1 MNILV
6 TGGCGFVGSAICRGL
21 ITHLPG
27 CRVTALDN
35 LRRQGAETNRG
46 PLELLGV
53 SVVHGDVRMQS
64 DIDALGPF
72 DWLIDAAA
80 EPSVL
85 AGTSA
90 GTAAGSA
97 TTPRQLVEHNLL
109 GTVNLLELAARHH
122 AGVVILSTS
131 RVYSIPALAGL
142 PLVEEQADRGPAF
155 AVDASQPLPPAVS
168 PAGVTE
174 AFSTAAPVSLYGAT
188 KLASEALALE
198 YGHRYG
204 TPCIIDRCGVMAG
217 AGQFGRADQG
227 IFSWWIRQWMAAKP
241 LAYIGFGG
249 RGLQVRDCLHPDD
262 LVALL
267 FAQLASPPPAPEIF
281 NVSGGAAS
289 ATSLAQ
295 LSQWCHEQLG
305 PYAGPQPIAA
315 AAETRPYDLPW
326 VVLDHAA
333 VSARY
338 GWQPR
343 KAAADIFAEIASA
356 AAALPRSTVP
366 HAFLITRK

>member
-21 ITHLPG
+21 LARISGVRIT
-27 CRVTALDN
+27 VLDN
-35 LRRQGAETNRG
+35 LRRTGAETNRD
-46 PLELLGV
+46 PLAALGV
-53 SVVHGDVRMQS
+53 AIVHGDVRLQS

-85 AGTSA
+85 AGTVA
-90 GTAAGSA
+90 GAAAGSA

-109 GTVNLLELAARHH
+109 GTVNLLEAAARWQ

-131 RVYSIPALAGL
+131 RVYSIPALAAL
-142 PLVEEQADRGPAF
+142 PLVEQDCETGPAF
-155 AVDASQPLPPAVS
+155 VLDPTQSSPPAVS
-168 PAGVTE
+168 PAGITE

-188 KLASEALALE
+188 KLASEVLALE
-198 YGHRYG
+198 YAHRYG
-204 TPCIIDRCGVMAG
+204 TPCMIDRCGVMAG
-217 AGQFGRADQG
+217 GGQFGRSDQG
-227 IFSWWIRQWMAAKP
+227 IFSWWIRQWLAGKP

-262 LVALL
+262 LVTLL
-267 FAQLASPPPAPEIF
+267 AAQLESPPPAPEIF
-281 NVSGGAAS
+281 NVSGGSAS

-295 LSQWCHEQLG
+295 LSQWCHEHLG
-305 PYAGPQPIAA
+305 PYSGAQPIAA
-315 AAETRPYDLPW
+315 AAETRPFDLPW

-333 VSARY
+333 VTSRY
-338 GWQPR
+338 GWQPHR
-343 KAAADIFAEIASA
+343 SPADIFTGIASLA
-356 AAALPRSTVP
+356 SSATP
-366 HAFLITRK
+366 

>member
-21 ITHLPG
+21 IAHLPG
-27 CRVTALDN
+27 CRVTALDS

-46 PLELLGV
+46 SLEALGV
-53 SVVHGDVRMQS
+53 AVVHGDVRLQS
-64 DIDALGPF
+64 DVDALGPF

-85 AGTSA
+85 AGTGA
-90 GTAAGSA
+90 GAAAGAA

-109 GTVNLLELAARHH
+109 GTVNLLEAASRHR

-142 PLVEEQADRGPAF
+142 PLVEVSTDRGPTF
-155 AVDASQPLPPAVS
+155 ALDATQPLPPAVS
-168 PAGVTE
+168 SAGITE
-174 AFSTAAPVSLYGAT
+174 EFSTAAPVSLYGAT

-204 TPCIIDRCGVMAG
+204 TPCVIDRCGVMAG

-227 IFSWWIRQWMAAKP
+227 IFSWWIRQWIAGRP

-267 FAQLASPPPAPEIF
+267 VAQLASPPPAPELF

-295 LSQWCHEQLG
+295 LSQWCHDNLG
-305 PYAGPQPIAA
+305 SYTGEKPIAA

-333 VSARY
+333 VSERY

-343 KAAADIFAEIASA
+343 KGRSDIFAEIAA
-356 AAALPRSTVP
+356 AEEGTQLASRS
-366 HAFLITRK
+366 HR